1 MSRAEALARKL
12 GMNANSPTTRQA
24 LNSLD
29 MKVRD
34 FVGSYR
40 QGKILRELP
49 GEVMDMSVEN
59 ALQHSSKVKK
69 LLIDGRF
76 AK

>member
-1 MSRAEALARKL
+1 MVARKL
-12 GMNANSPTTRQA
+12 GLNPNSPTTRQV

-29 MKVRD
+29 MSVQD
-34 FVGSYR
+34 FVGKYR
-40 QGKILRELP
+40 AGKILRELP
-49 GEVMDMSVEN
+49 GEVLDLSVED
-59 ALQHSSKVKK
+59 ALQFSSKVRK

>member
-1 MSRAEALARKL
+1 
-12 GMNANSPTTRQA
+12 MNDNSPTTRQA

-29 MKVRD
+29 MTVRD
-34 FVGSYR
+34 FVGQFR
-40 QGKILRELP
+40 QGKVLRELP
-49 GEVMDMSVEN
+49 GDVLDMSVEN
-59 ALQHSSKVKK
+59 GLQYSSKVKK